1 MADRNVRPTGVC
13 FLVRIM
19 MKHRKRR
26 AASSSKLVAF
36 DNASPCRIE
45 RLEDRQ
51 LLSATIDLRTPSGGK
66 TVNVTSVGQVVNL
79 DVWAIVTGSDSTA
92 VNDAFQWAHGS
103 FLSTDVGGGA
113 AGGDFSASVAS
124 PFNAAAAFNGTQT
137 DLGGGGGLDVGG
149 NDNSQPNNYF
159 ISRAGGL
166 QGGTHPAPAEI
177 LVWAG
182 SFSVTS

>member
-1 MADRNVRPTGVC
+1 MADRSVRPAGVC

-19 MKHRKRR
+19 MKQRKRR
-26 AASSSKLVAF
+26 AASSSKFVSF

-113 AGGDFSASVAS
+113 AGGGFLASGAS
-124 PFNAAAAFNGTQT
+124 PVYGGGGVNGTET
-137 DLGGGGGLDVGG
+137 GVGGGGGVGVGG
-149 NDNSQPNNYF
+149 QEKLQPKKY
-159 ISRAGGL
+159 
-166 QGGTHPAPAEI
+166 
-177 LVWAG
+177 
-182 SFSVTS
+182 

>member
-26 AASSSKLVAF
+26 AASSSKFVAF

-51 LLSATIDLRTPSGGK
+51 LLSATIDLRTTSGGK
-66 TVNVTSVGQVVNL
+66 TVNIASVGQVVNL

-113 AGGDFSASVAS
+113 AGGTLSASAAS
-124 PFNAAAAFNGTQT
+124 PFNAAAAANGTQT
-137 DLGGGGGLDVGG
+137 DLDGDGDLDVGS
-149 NDNSQPNNYF
+149 NDNSQPDNF
-159 ISRAGGL
+159 FVARADGM
-166 QGGTHPAPAEI
+166 QVASTSPAEWRI
-177 LVWAG
+177 GTV
-182 SFSVTS
+182 SF